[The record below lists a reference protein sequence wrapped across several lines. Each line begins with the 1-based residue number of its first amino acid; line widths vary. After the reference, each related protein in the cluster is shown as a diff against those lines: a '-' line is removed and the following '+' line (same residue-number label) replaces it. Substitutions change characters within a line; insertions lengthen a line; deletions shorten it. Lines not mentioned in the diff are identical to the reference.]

1 MTKNYLTPIL
11 VHCWWE
17 CRLMQSLWKTVLSHI
32 KKLKIGPAIQILNIC
47 PKENKLPCLLE
58 DICTPICVYIF
69 SDRDRP
75 IYVVVNGRVSF
86 LFFFLWLNS
95 TPLHIEEDR
104 SAWCTS
110 VHGVTKSWTQLSDWK
125 YIYICG
131 RYTVGRYLHPRTSI
145 CVCVWIFMC
154 VHIYIYFLHL
164 NLYTHTRVQISSNSI
179 SSTYIYTYMGVCL
192 CLLHN
197 KRSHCSEKPMLCT

>member
-1 MTKNYLTPIL
+1 MRSP
-11 VHCWWE
+11 
-17 CRLMQSLWKTVLSHI
+17 RKTVWSHI
-32 KKLKIGPAIQILNIC
+32 KKLKIGPAIPILNIC
-47 PKENKLPCLLE
+47 PKEKKSPCLLE
-58 DICTPICVYIF
+58 EICTPICVYIS

-95 TPLHIEEDR
+95 IPLHIEEDR

-110 VHGVTKSWTQLSDWK
+110 IHGVTKSWTQLSDWK

-131 RYTVGRYLHPRTSI
+131 RYTVGRYMHPRTSI
-145 CVCVWIFMC
+145 CVCVCDSLC
-154 VHIYIYFLHL
+154 VCIYIYFLYL
-164 NLYTHTRVQISSNSI
+164 TLYTHTRVQISSESI

-192 CLLHN
+192 CLLHS